1 MTELCFEERAKE
13 EARFII
19 QNGATLRVAERHFGV
34 SRSTISRDMVRLLD
48 VDFLLAEKAIAILN
62 SNKAESISR
71 ASLARLKDKG
81 KDLTMIE

>member
-1 MTELCFEERAKE
+1 MAELCFEERAKE

-19 QNGATLRVAERHFGV
+19 QNEATLRVAEKHFGV

-62 SNKAESISR
+62 INKKESRER
-71 ASLARLKDKG
+71 ANFARNLKAQK
-81 KDLTMIE
+81 KEKVYK